1 MKSGRQQKGESHET
15 KFISFCSKNKIKC
28 IYLDA
33 NTEKKKKYLKD
44 QQGKS
49 PDFLCQKNNKSI
61 FVEIKTHTLLTNEAR
76 NSKMLKTI
84 KAKKSLGLS
93 GTTIFEPFDPLPE
106 LKGVFEGYL
115 RGASKKFKNIKDK
128 YSFQRVLLLDGIQIE
143 EIDICRIFLGK
154 LLDVDRNTYI
164 KKEKGLLDST
174 GSNVSAIVYWAENL
188 NQYRGIQNPKARIL
202 LSEID
207 FKNFFEVFTNK
218 SVIG

>member
-128 YSFQRVLLLDGIQIE
+128 YSFQRVL
-143 EIDICRIFLGK
+143 F
-154 LLDVDRNTYI
+154 
-164 KKEKGLLDST
+164 LDST